1 MSYLS
6 IGQILQLLIIECY
19 SRRNLIFLLFII
31 ISFSLLTTGIF
42 WPKKYT
48 AFTIIHIDD
57 VSILQP
63 LMRGAAETSR
73 STDHVANAEEIIF
86 GEKIM
91 RQLLH
96 DIGWMENMPT
106 EIQQEKIKEE
116 IKNNLEIKDIGKN
129 LLKIQY
135 SDQNQMRAYTTA
147 KRVGELFI
155 EAGEESKVAES
166 LSAYNFISSQVD
178 DYLEKLVKIEGD
190 LRIFRSNNPDAR
202 PGLQN
207 VVANRVSQLQQ
218 KLENT
223 HLLLKETKIKRDSIK
238 DQLSG
243 EAAITISQ
251 SKEGRIREQLSEF
264 QTQLEL
270 LRLDYR
276 DTYPDIVRF
285 KAQIKDLN
293 SALENEVSNRQ
304 IVREEAKKTGKTY
317 VDESIILSPLY
328 QELRSAYSSTET
340 EIATLKA
347 RLKALNKSLDQEHI
361 REKKI
366 FSGEETLSQLTRN
379 YKVNQDIYQDLLK
392 RLESA
397 RVSRNLD
404 EEQKGFTFK
413 IQEPAKIPLIP
424 TGIRFMHFALA
435 GLILGFLLPVA
446 LIYVFLILD
455 PRVRHSQIIYNE
467 LEIPILA
474 VVNTIKTSVDR
485 KKIKINIFFLSTSFL
500 IVMALYSYVCWLKLV
515 EQL

>member
-6 IGQILQLLIIECY
+6 IGQILQLLIVECY
-19 SRRNLIFLLFII
+19 TRRNLFFLLFII
-31 ISFSLLTTGIF
+31 ISFSLLTAGVF

-57 VSILQP
+57 STILQP
-63 LMRGAAETSR
+63 LMRGAAEATKT
-73 STDHVANAEEIIF
+73 TDHVANAREIIF

-91 RQLLH
+91 QQLLI
-96 DIGWMENMPT
+96 DTGWMEDSPSD
-106 EIQQEKIKEE
+106 IQQEKIKDR
-116 IKNNLEIKDIGKN
+116 IKDSLKIEGIGKN
-129 LLKIQY
+129 LLKIEY
-135 SDQNQMRAYTTA
+135 TDKNQMRSYITS
-147 KRVGELFI
+147 KRLGDLFI
-155 EAGEESKVAES
+155 QAGEDSKIAES
-166 LSAYNFISSQVD
+166 LSAYNFISDQVD
-178 DYLEKLVKIEGD
+178 DYLEKLVKIEGE
-190 LRIFRSNNPDAR
+190 LRAFRTNNPDAR
-202 PGLQN
+202 PGLQS
-207 VVANRVSQLQQ
+207 VVANRVAQLQE
-218 KLENT
+218 KLEST
-223 HLLLKETKIKRDSIK
+223 YLLLKETKIKRDSIK
-238 DQLSG
+238 QQLSG

-293 SALENEVSNRQ
+293 AALEKEINNRQ
-304 IVREEAKKTGKTY
+304 TVREQAQRTGKTY

-328 QELRSAYSSTET
+328 QELRSAYSATET
-340 EIATLKA
+340 EIATLNA
-347 RLKALNKSLDQEHI
+347 RIKSLKKSLSAEHA

-379 YKVNQDIYQDLLK
+379 YKVNQDIYQDLLR

-424 TGIRFMHFALA
+424 TGIRFLHFALA
-435 GLILGFLLPVA
+435 GLLLGVLIPA
-446 LIYVFLILD
+446 GLIYVFLLLD

-474 VVNTIKTSVDR
+474 VVNTIKTSADR
-485 KKIKINIFFLSTSFL
+485 KRIKFNLFFLSVSFI
-500 IVMALYSYVCWLKLV
+500 IVIFVYSYVCWLKLV
-515 EQL
+515 EQI

>member
-6 IGQILQLLIIECY
+6 IGQILQLLIVECY
-19 SRRNLIFLLFII
+19 TRRNLFFLLFII
-31 ISFSLLTTGIF
+31 ISFSFLTAGVV

-48 AFTIIHIDD
+48 AFAIIHIDNAN
-57 VSILQP
+57 ILQP
-63 LMRGAAETSR
+63 LMRGAAEATK
-73 STDHVANAEEIIF
+73 TADHVANAREIIL

-91 RQLLH
+91 QQLLI
-96 DIGWMENMPT
+96 DTGWLENAPT
-106 EIQQEKIKEE
+106 KIQQEKIKEQ
-116 IKNNLEIKDIGKN
+116 IKNSLEIKDIGKN
-129 LLKIQY
+129 LLRIQY
-135 SDQNQMRAYTTA
+135 TDQNQMRAYITT
-147 KRVGELFI
+147 KRLGELFI
-155 EAGEESKVAES
+155 EAGEDSKVAES

-178 DYLEKLVKIEGD
+178 DYLQKLVKIEGD
-190 LRIFRSNNPDAR
+190 LRVFRSNNPDAR
-202 PGLQN
+202 PGLQS

-218 KLENT
+218 NLEST
-223 HLLLKETKIKRDSIK
+223 QLLLKETKIKRDSIK
-238 DQLSG
+238 EQLSG
-243 EAAITISQ
+243 EAAITLSQ

-293 SALENEVSNRQ
+293 LALNKEISNRQ
-304 IVREEAKKTGKTY
+304 IVREEAQRTGKTY

-328 QELRSAYSSTET
+328 QELRSSYSVAET
-340 EIATLKA
+340 EIATLTA
-347 RLKALNKSLDQEHI
+347 RIKALKKSLRKEHA
-361 REKKI
+361 REKAI

-379 YKVNQDIYQDLLK
+379 YKVNQDIYQDLLR

-424 TGIRFMHFALA
+424 TGIRFMHLA
-435 GLILGFLLPVA
+435 IAGIVVGILLPVV
-446 LIYVFLILD
+446 LIYVFLLVD

-474 VVNTIKTSVDR
+474 EVNTIKTLSDR
-485 KKIKINIFFLSTSFL
+485 KKIKYNLLFLSVSFV
-500 IVMALYSYVCWLKLV
+500 IVMFVYSYVCWLKLI
-515 EQL
+515 EQI